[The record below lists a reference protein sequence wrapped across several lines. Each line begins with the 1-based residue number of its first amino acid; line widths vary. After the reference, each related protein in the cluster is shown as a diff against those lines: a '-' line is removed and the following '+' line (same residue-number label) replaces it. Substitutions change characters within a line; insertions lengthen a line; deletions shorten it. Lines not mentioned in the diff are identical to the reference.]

1 MSSVFDV
8 LKKTSLFLQ
17 HLKENDDRCLHEAA
31 QWSEKIEGYG
41 SIKYVCVK

>member
-17 HLKENDDRCLHEAA
+17 HLKENDDRCLLVA
-31 QWSEKIEGYG
+31 
-41 SIKYVCVK
+41 